1 MQGDSSNQMVT
12 FIQTQ
17 GDSGGPL
24 TVNKKGA
31 HFLVGIVSRRL
42 GLEDACS
49 EQDYAVFTNVS
60 ALLPWI
66 RTSIEENG
74 GMASCSFN
82 ISAPPTLGMRHTE
95 YVSVKISNYLTSQM
109 LIPLQFNY
117 INKATNIVQEN
128 HWSLPLRLVFWC
140 LAANQKNHQK
150 DNLLPSRPLAW
161 RTVQFLLYRKPDMVL
176 DPSSPPPRRHS
187 WLYVVGGGWE
197 NQTPQIV
204 SHSMLRLLC
213 GNEAHSPMDSLEMVF
228 EV

>member
-82 ISAPPTLGMRHTE
+82 ISAPPTLGTYR
-95 YVSVKISNYLTSQM
+95 VRQRQNIKLLN
-109 LIPLQFNY
+109 IPNVNTFT
-117 INKATNIVQEN
+117 I
-128 HWSLPLRLVFWC
+128 
-140 LAANQKNHQK
+140 
-150 DNLLPSRPLAW
+150 
-161 RTVQFLLYRKPDMVL
+161 
-176 DPSSPPPRRHS
+176 
-187 WLYVVGGGWE
+187 
-197 NQTPQIV
+197 
-204 SHSMLRLLC
+204 
-213 GNEAHSPMDSLEMVF
+213 
-228 EV
+228 